1 MCPPQTEVCRV
12 GVRRNAKRCA
22 PRIEVPAN
30 CATVHLR
37 LQLRETAR
45 GLVGI
50 STQRITVTFS
60 DGHGDSVPVIASAG
74 LPRLQMNA
82 ELGELETVRV
92 TSPLSVMPAGV
103 RHSSLSNRRISNFG
117 IVCAR
122 LRTVPSSTLDEQ
134 PLWTGELNLEFRH
147 LCEYRRG

>member
-1 MCPPQTEVCRV
+1 MK
-12 GVRRNAKRCA
+12 RNAKRCA

-50 STQRITVTFS
+50 STQSTTVTFS

-82 ELGELETVRV
+82 ELGELETVRSKGDESLECDASGGPTLASLV
-92 TSPLSVMPAGV
+92 LGCERYRHRLSTSNHCGQENSV
-103 RHSSLSNRRISNFG
+103 SSFVICVNTG
-117 IVCAR
+117 G
-122 LRTVPSSTLDEQ
+122 DE
-134 PLWTGELNLEFRH
+134 
-147 LCEYRRG
+147 